1 MTPGTKG
8 GKGGPKAPGYR
19 IGSVSRLTGLSSHL
33 LRMWERRYGVVTPQR
48 EGRNRLYSDA
58 DIAKLSLLKRLVD
71 AGEPIS
77 TLAPLSLEQL
87 QARLETLGT
96 VGARVAAHRAAP
108 VLRLAV
114 VGAGLAASLQEAA
127 DAFPEF
133 DVVASYPSAAGV
145 DADAAARAPDLLLM
159 EQPTVQP
166 ETARHVTELV
176 RISGARH
183 AFVVYRYAAAAAVR
197 RLRTAVVTPVP
208 APLDLFGLRD
218 RCHGMG
224 LLAPGPHTVAP
235 GGGETHEV
243 PPPRRFSDAELMR
256 AARIETTVQCECP
269 LHLSQILSALCTFET
284 YSAECES
291 RSPKDAAL
299 HRYLHRQT
307 AQARDLVEQALQRLL
322 EVEGVELKG

>member
-1 MTPGTKG
+1 MTPAAKG
-8 GKGGPKAPGYR
+8 GRNAPGYR

-33 LRMWERRYGVVTPQR
+33 LRMWERRYAVVTPQR
-48 EGRNRLYSDA
+48 SEGRNRLYSDA

-87 QARLETLGT
+87 QARLENLGS
-96 VGARVAAHRAAP
+96 VGDRMAAHGAAP
-108 VLRLAV
+108 ALRLAV
-114 VGAGLAASLQEAA
+114 AGAGLAAALQEAA
-127 DAFPEF
+127 DMFPEF
-133 DVVASYPSAAGV
+133 DVVASYPSAAGI
-145 DADAAARAPDLLLM
+145 DADTASRAPDLLLL
-159 EQPTVQP
+159 EQPTLQP
-166 ETARHVTELV
+166 DSARHVTELV

-197 RLRTAVVTPVP
+197 RLQTAVVTPVA

-224 LLAPGPHTVAP
+224 LLEPGPQAAVPEGA
-235 GGGETHEV
+235 GTHEV
-243 PPPRRFSDAELMR
+243 PPPRRFSDAELRR
-256 AARIETTVQCECP
+256 AARLETTVQCECP
-269 LHLSQILSALCTFET
+269 LHLSQILTALCAFET

-307 AQARDLVEQALQRLL
+307 AQARDLIEQALQRLI